1 MKEERYKFICAV
13 YLLLIKENQI
23 LLLKR
28 ANTGYEDGKYSLVA
42 GHMDGNETIKQA
54 MIREAKE
61 EAGIIINEK
70 DIEIATFLHRK
81 TDPERFDFFLKCNK
95 WDGEITNK
103 EPSKCSELSW
113 HDINRLPSNII
124 PYVKKAIEN
133 YKNNITFDNF
143 GWEAKC

>member
-54 MIREAKE
+54 MIREAAE
-61 EAGIIINEK
+61 EAGITIYEE
-70 DIEIATFLHRK
+70 DVEIATFLHRK
-81 TDPERFDFFLKCNK
+81 TDPERFDFFLQCKK
-95 WDGEITNK
+95 WNGKVENK
-103 EPSKCSELSW
+103 EPDKCSELSW
-113 HDINRLPSNII
+113 YDINNLPSNII
-124 PYVKKAIEN
+124 PCVKKAIEN
-133 YKNNITFDNF
+133 YQNNIMFDNF
-143 GWEAKC
+143 GW

>member
-1 MKEERYKFICAV
+1 MMERYKFICAV

-54 MIREAKE
+54 MIREARE
-61 EAGIIINEK
+61 EAGIIIYED

-81 TDPERFDFFLKCNK
+81 TDPERFDFFLQCKK
-95 WDGEITNK
+95 WNGEVENK
-103 EPSKCSELSW
+103 EPDKCSELSW
-113 HDINRLPSNII
+113 YDINNLPSNII
-124 PYVKKAIEN
+124 PCVKKAIEN
-133 YKNNITFDNF
+133 YQNNIMFDNF
-143 GWEAKC
+143 GWE